1 MRLVGNLV
9 GVPNSTTVVEL
20 GEYCSLVHFE
30 TEVVWGV
37 VKLLI
42 NSPKYRCF
50 VDLVILLMCLDHVR
64 SLLMVT
70 PRYFTSEQGVRV
82 WPFREIECV
91 AGFLEREMIS
101 SCVFC

>member
-1 MRLVGNLV
+1 M

-37 VKLLI
+37 VKLPI
-42 NSPKYRCF
+42 NSPSRRF
-50 VDLVILLMCLDHVR
+50 VDLVVLLMCLDHVR

-70 PRYFTSEQGVRV
+70 PGYFTSQQGVRV
-82 WPFREIECV
+82 WPFRETECV